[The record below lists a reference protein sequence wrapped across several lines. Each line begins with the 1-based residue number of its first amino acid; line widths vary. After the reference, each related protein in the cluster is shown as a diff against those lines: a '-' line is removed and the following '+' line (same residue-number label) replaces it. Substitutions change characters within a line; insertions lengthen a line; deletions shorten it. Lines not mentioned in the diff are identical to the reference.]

1 MMDGIKYCV
10 LASLLLGSE
19 PGAEANRDTAAIP
32 AAVFARLPQISEA
45 SLSPDGLQF
54 AALSPFEGKAHL
66 VVHNFDGATK
76 STVIPPTDE
85 LEFDWVQW
93 ANNNRLVFAM
103 SYFARR
109 DLVETTET
117 RLLGIDKDGSNIASL
132 VLPATTRQTGSRM
145 PLALPPAQIQ
155 DRVID
160 WLPGDPDHIL
170 LAVDSDLDTR
180 SEIRRINVND
190 GKYDEITSGSSGIQH
205 WLVDRAGEPRFG
217 YGFRDK
223 DQLFRLRQADGEWI
237 SGTFDEWPYG
247 DFFPIAFASD
257 PSVAYVRGSSDT
269 GHAVI
274 RELNLSTGEFSD
286 VVFEVE
292 GLDVDSLLLDPVT
305 GFAAGVSYTEHLPRA
320 YYFDETMALLQ
331 RSVDT
336 VLSQTSNSIV
346 SLSADRNRVFI
357 LAASDV
363 EPGTY
368 YLWDRVAK
376 SLDAIAE
383 IQPGLSG
390 ENLSQVKPVSYFAR
404 DGQAIASYLT
414 VPRGAVAEKLPLV
427 VMPHGG
433 PQARDNQS
441 FNFLV
446 QFLAS
451 RGYAV
456 FQPNFRG
463 STGYGKAFEQAG
475 FKQWGGLMQDDV
487 TDGAKWLVE
496 QGIADPDRM
505 CIVGWSYGGY
515 SAAMGAVKTPDLFRC
530 AASINGVLDLV
541 RQISEDKDYIGG
553 RRWTEHMG
561 LTDEKAREVSPYH
574 QAETIRIPMLIVQA
588 LDDSRVTREQG
599 QRMARR
605 LEKLD
610 KPVEYVEVR
619 QGGHSLGNESARLAM
634 LEALEKFLAQNIAP
648 LN

>member
-1 MMDGIKYCV
+1 
-10 LASLLLGSE
+10 
-19 PGAEANRDTAAIP
+19 
-32 AAVFARLPQISEA
+32 
-45 SLSPDGLQF
+45 
-54 AALSPFEGKAHL
+54 
-66 VVHNFDGATK
+66 
-76 STVIPPTDE
+76 
-85 LEFDWVQW
+85 
-93 ANNNRLVFAM
+93 
-103 SYFARR
+103 
-109 DLVETTET
+109 
-117 RLLGIDKDGSNIASL
+117 
-132 VLPATTRQTGSRM
+132 
-145 PLALPPAQIQ
+145 
-155 DRVID
+155 
-160 WLPGDPDHIL
+160 
-170 LAVDSDLDTR
+170 
-180 SEIRRINVND
+180 
-190 GKYDEITSGSSGIQH
+190 
-205 WLVDRAGEPRFG
+205 
-217 YGFRDK
+217 
-223 DQLFRLRQADGEWI
+223 
-237 SGTFDEWPYG
+237 
-247 DFFPIAFASD
+247 
-257 PSVAYVRGSSDT
+257 
-269 GHAVI
+269 
-274 RELNLSTGEFSD
+274 
-286 VVFEVE
+286 
-292 GLDVDSLLLDPVT
+292 
-305 GFAAGVSYTEHLPRA
+305 
-320 YYFDETMALLQ
+320 
-331 RSVDT
+331 
-336 VLSQTSNSIV
+336 
-346 SLSADRNRVFI
+346 
-357 LAASDV
+357 
-363 EPGTY
+363 
-368 YLWDRVAK
+368 K

-390 ENLSQVKPVSYFAR
+390 DNLSHVKPVSYLAR
-404 DGQAIASYLT
+404 DGQAIAAYLT

-515 SAAMGAVKTPDLFRC
+515 SAAMGAVKTPELFRC

-574 QAETIRIPMLIVQA
+574 QAEAIRIPMLIVQA

-634 LEALEKFLAQNIAP
+634 LEALEKFLVQNIAP
-648 LN
+648 VN